1 MADILT
7 ELLDT
12 ENDSIYDETIK
23 EFLEDRKIIFNKDV
37 DSSVLEDII
46 LHIIKWN
53 KEDKDIPIDKRKK
66 IFIYLAS
73 DGGDVIA
80 GNSLVSAIEASKTP
94 IVGVAFSIAAS
105 MASSILISCH
115 ERVAF
120 KTSVILIHDGSQ
132 GVYSSPNK
140 AKDVMKFYEKLDALD
155 KNLILTRTNITEDE
169 FEENK
174 DRERYFLG
182 EEAKEKGIVDK
193 IIGVD
198 VDMSYIF

>member
-1 MADILT
+1 MADNIMT
-7 ELLDT
+7 LLGGD
-12 ENDSIYDETIK
+12 NDSIYEETIK
-23 EFLEDRKIIFNKDV
+23 EFLEDRKIILNQDI
-37 DSSVLEDII
+37 DGSVLEDVI

-53 KEDKDIPIDKRKK
+53 KEDKDIPVDKRKK
-66 IFIYLAS
+66 IFLYLSS

-80 GNSLVSAIEASKTP
+80 GNSLISAIESSETP
-94 IVGVAFSIAAS
+94 VVGVVFSVAAS

-120 KTSVILIHDGSQ
+120 KTSVILIHDGTQ
-132 GVYSSPNK
+132 GVYSSANK
-140 AKDVMKFYEKLDALD
+140 AKDVMKFYEKLDNLN
-155 KNLILTRTNITEDE
+155 KNLVVSRTKITDEE

-174 DRERYFLG
+174 DREQYFLAD
-182 EEAKEKGIVDK
+182 EAKEKGIIDK